1 MLKYDWDALQALR
14 HIRGFRPVEVMKKNV
29 NELGLKHNKH
39 CRSMRDSYSSW
50 LILITSFAGTNRK
63 FRRRNKMT
71 I

>member
-29 NELGLKHNKH
+29 IELGLKHNNQF
-39 CRSMRDSYSSW
+39 RSMRDSYSSW
-50 LILITSFAGTNRK
+50 LILITSFAGINRK
-63 FRRRNKMT
+63 CRRRNKMT